1 MQFRAHQ
8 LKQACLWH
16 AAVEGPAS
24 KSKSLFGLIA
34 VAAVLADNVFAS
46 AASSI
51 IDALREATSVNSQLQ
66 TCCSFLCL
74 DACCDSSAAAS
85 VEHMQVVAISAHTVR
100 LPTTHRC
107 SIAADSLTDRQLANT
122 LRTPP
127 PANQLSAHNSLPT
140 ALLAV
145 ANQNTS
151 RKACHV
157 KAICLAIRLVLNSW
171 VPSDNSGLGGI
182 CRKSAHVAPPV
193 PIRSECERSAVTV
206 ALDTE

>member
-85 VEHMQVVAISAHTVR
+85 VEHMQAVAISAHTVR

-127 PANQLSAHNSLPT
+127 PANQLSAQQLVAHSTAGRGKSKHVPESLSCESHLPGH
-140 ALLAV
+140 
-145 ANQNTS
+145 QIGP
-151 RKACHV
+151 KFMG
-157 KAICLAIRLVLNSW
+157 AIR
-171 VPSDNSGLGGI
+171 
-182 CRKSAHVAPPV
+182 
-193 PIRSECERSAVTV
+193 
-206 ALDTE
+206 